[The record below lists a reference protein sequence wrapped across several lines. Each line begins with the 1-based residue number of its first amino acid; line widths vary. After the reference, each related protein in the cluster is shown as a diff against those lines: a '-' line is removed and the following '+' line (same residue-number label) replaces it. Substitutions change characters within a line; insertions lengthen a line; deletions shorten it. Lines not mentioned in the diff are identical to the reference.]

1 MFYLYW
7 KRSLMP
13 THIPD
18 TPPPIHVSR
27 YDRFFTPEERRDL
40 QENVIGDLADEIF
53 LVRAL
58 FYRLAENSQND
69 RTIEEHT
76 RTVNMMS
83 RTAYHLARLLRTRQA
98 LLAKK
103 AEPDLLRELSEGLG
117 IRSSENENDIFL
129 LKNPVRLTPQQWRDV
144 QPLLPPQPPPT
155 SRGRPSAD
163 YRSVV
168 EAILWKLTNDRPWY
182 DLPASYPSYSTCYR
196 YYRQWKRDGLLPRLL
211 TSLGQC
217 QKQTL
222 QSSTAQATEG

>member
-18 TPPPIHVSR
+18 TPPPLSVSP

-40 QENVIGDLADEIF
+40 QENVIGDLADEII
-53 LVRAL
+53 LLRVQL
-58 FYRLAENSQND
+58 YHLWEHSQND
-69 RTIEEHT
+69 RTKKEHIRT
-76 RTVNMMS
+76 LDIISRTVS
-83 RTAYHLARLLRTRQA
+83 RLARLLRARQA

-103 AEPDLLRELSEGLG
+103 AKPDLRRELSEALG
-117 IRSSENENDIFL
+117 IRSSKNENDIFL
-129 LKNPVRLTPQQWRDV
+129 LKNPVHLTPQQWRLV
-144 QPLLPPQPPPT
+144 QPLLPPQPPPN

-163 YRSVV
+163 YRSVI
-168 EAILWKLTNDRPWY
+168 EAILWKLTNDRPWV

-196 YYRQWKRDGLLPRLL
+196 YYRQWKRDGFLARLL
-211 TSLGQC
+211 TSLAQY

-222 QSSTAQATEG
+222 QSSTDQTTED

>member
-18 TPPPIHVSR
+18 TPPPIRVSR
-27 YDRFFTPEERRDL
+27 YDRFFSPEYRRDL
-40 QENVIGDLADEIF
+40 QENFIGDLADEII
-53 LVRAL
+53 LLRDL
-58 FYRLAENSQND
+58 FYRLAEHSQND
-69 RTIEEHT
+69 RTREEHI
-76 RTVNMMS
+76 RTLNAMGRLAS
-83 RTAYHLARLLRTRQA
+83 QLARLLRTRQA

-103 AEPDLLRELSEGLG
+103 AEPAYLRELSEALG

-129 LKNPVRLTPQQWRDV
+129 LKNTVCLTPQQWRLV
-144 QPLLPPQPPPT
+144 QPLLPPRPPPN

-163 YRSVV
+163 YRNVI
-168 EAILWKLTNDRPWY
+168 EAILWKLTNDRPWV

-196 YYRQWKRDGLLPRLL
+196 YYRQWKRDGFLVRLL
-211 TSLGQC
+211 ASLAQC

-222 QSSTAQATEG
+222 QSSTTQTTKG

>member
-27 YDRFFTPEERRDL
+27 YDRFFTPEDRRDL

-69 RTIEEHT
+69 RTIKEHT

-103 AEPDLLRELSEGLG
+103 AEPDLLRELSEALG

-217 QKQTL
+217 QKQTV
-222 QSSTAQATEG
+222 QSSTAQTN

>member
-27 YDRFFTPEERRDL
+27 YDRFFTPEDRRYL
-40 QENVIGDLADEIF
+40 QENVIGDLADEII
-53 LVRAL
+53 LLRDCL
-58 FYRLAENSQND
+58 YRLFENSQND
-69 RTIEEHT
+69 RTKAEYICT
-76 RTVNMMS
+76 LNMTGRLAS
-83 RTAYHLARLLRTRQA
+83 QLARLLRTRQA

-103 AEPDLLRELSEGLG
+103 AEPDHLRELSEALG

-129 LKNPVRLTPQQWRDV
+129 LKNPVRLTPQQWRLV
-144 QPLLPPQPPPT
+144 QPLLPPQPPPN

-163 YRSVV
+163 YRSVI

-182 DLPASYPSYSTCYR
+182 DLPASCPSYSTCYR
-196 YYRQWKRDGLLPRLL
+196 YYHQWKRDGLLARLL
-211 TSLGQC
+211 TSLAQC

-222 QSSTAQATEG
+222 QSSTAQTTEG

>member
-1 MFYLYW
+1 
-7 KRSLMP
+7 MP

-27 YDRFFTPEERRDL
+27 YDRFYTPEDRRDL

-103 AEPDLLRELSEGLG
+103 AEPDLLRELSESLG

-155 SRGRPSAD
+155 SRGRPSALI
-163 YRSVV
+163 RKALVRPKKRRATRPSAASQARRV
-168 EAILWKLTNDRPWY
+168 EKKKMRGETK
-182 DLPASYPSYSTCYR
+182 
-196 YYRQWKRDGLLPRLL
+196 RQR
-211 TSLGQC
+211 
-217 QKQTL
+217 QTK
-222 QSSTAQATEG
+222 TECD